1 MKFNFSLG
9 LLFILFCIIAI
20 FLSVTWLIS
29 VPLGMYCLM
38 SLFVF
43 SMFPFC
49 HDEYESVKNFLYSM
63 CFSFSVS
70 RCNKMVKKHVKLTKV

>member
-49 HDEYESVKNFLYSM
+49 HDEYESVKIRVLRTPA
-63 CFSFSVS
+63 
-70 RCNKMVKKHVKLTKV
+70 RCP